1 MRETVVETEHV
12 TVRKTT
18 LFSFVIFNNGV
29 QLEILNSIYVIIYCT
44 SFKKLDGRLILFRIS
59 ITKGVEQQLH

>member
-1 MRETVVETEHV
+1 MEKGVRETVVETEHV

-29 QLEILNSIYVIIYCT
+29 
-44 SFKKLDGRLILFRIS
+44 
-59 ITKGVEQQLH
+59 